1 MGADFGRKRASPQS
15 GAMRK
20 RACKENL
27 RALTGAALL
36 ALLAAAACSRKPE
49 PPSSAPAAAVGG
61 QPAPAPNAPPP
72 PLTFQQAT
80 PAASV
85 ALKLPAELARE
96 PELHRRL
103 YDAEVKDLK
112 AFSDSAKAEFAEMG
126 ESASGALPSEKREDW
141 SVASNTSKLLSL
153 RSLTYEFDT
162 GGAHPNLIYGAILW
176 DKALK
181 RPITLVSLFKPGA
194 DLAPVELALCGG
206 LGTERRQRFGAV
218 RAAGEGAAGC
228 PRLDDTPFQLTPST
242 APGKA
247 AGLTFLVSPY
257 ALGSMAEGPYEV
269 TVPLSAFA
277 GLLSPAYADEFAG
290 KPAAPKPAAE
300 PAGGPSRAA
309 ASPAS

>member
-1 MGADFGRKRASPQS
+1 MGGNFGRK
-15 GAMRK
+15 
-20 RACKENL
+20 
-27 RALTGAALL
+27 ALTGAALL
-36 ALLAAAACSRKPE
+36 TLLAVAACNRKPE
-49 PPSSAPAAAVGG
+49 PQAPAPTAGAPG
-61 QPAPAPNAPPP
+61 QPAPAVSQPPP
-72 PLTFQQAT
+72 PLTFQQTT
-80 PAASV
+80 PSASV
-85 ALKLPAELARE
+85 ALKLPAELSHE

-126 ESASGALPSEKREDW
+126 DSASGALPSEKREDW
-141 SVASNTSKLLSL
+141 SVSADTSKLLSL

-162 GGAHPNLIYGAILW
+162 GGAHPNLVYGAILW

-194 DLAPVELALCGG
+194 GLAPVETALCEGIG
-206 LGTERRQRFGAV
+206 AERHQRFGAGGHV
-218 RAAGEGAAGC
+218 GGEAASGC
-228 PRLDDTPFQLTPST
+228 PKLDDTPFQLTPSS

-277 GLLSPAYADEFAG
+277 SQLSPAYADEFAG
-290 KPAAPKPAAE
+290 KPVAPKATTQDLAAGSGRPPAAPAP
-300 PAGGPSRAA
+300 
-309 ASPAS
+309 